1 MINGIKKRAKH
12 LAERQ
17 QLAGAYQRLFS
28 TPEGKLVLFD
38 LCKQAGI
45 TRFKGSVDSLEGYY
59 EVQRFVFSIL
69 NQIHMDPQVL
79 LEQLEHLN
87 RTTYEDMDERS
98 TEE

>member
-1 MINGIKKRAKH
+1 MIEGLRKRAKH

-17 QLAGAYQRLFS
+17 QLAGAYQRLFES
-28 TPEGKLVLFD
+28 PDGKLVLAD
-38 LCKQAGI
+38 LCRQAGI
-45 TRFKGSVDSLEGYY
+45 TKFKSSVHSLEGYY

-87 RTTYEDMDERS
+87 RTTYEDMEQRS
-98 TEE
+98 VEE